1 MKTLQVVIIT
11 SALVLSNSVHSALVS
26 TTYSTENI
34 IYTYLAPGAVD
45 TYGLGIYDF
54 NFNSNVSISYTYD
67 NDFTNATSV
76 YSNPP
81 TENYRFQSP
90 AYNASL
96 MINGVNVLNSNSS
109 AITIQNDLTQP
120 PEGSAVPQYWID
132 AGFPSNFSG
141 PSDALW
147 MGGYSDD
154 FTYNP
159 AWDGLI
165 FSIDFFDL
173 SGNWLTSSD
182 AIPASAPDLTAIDF
196 AVLNISQYENNI
208 LQFEAAGIVVNNIS
222 AIPVPAAVWLFGS
235 GLFGSINLSISL
247 SIMYVVSTLLSVF

>member
-1 MKTLQVVIIT
+1 MKILKTAVIT
-11 SALVLSNSVHSALVS
+11 FVLVLSGTVNAALVS
-26 TTYSTENI
+26 ATYSTDNI

-54 NFNSNVSISYTYD
+54 NFNSSVSVSFTYD

-81 TENYRFQSP
+81 AENYRFQSP

-96 MINGVNVLNSNSS
+96 TIDGVNVHNSNSS
-109 AITIQNDLTQP
+109 AITVMDNLTQAP
-120 PEGSAVPQYWID
+120 GSGVPQYWID
-132 AGFPSNFSG
+132 AGFPSELPG
-141 PSDALW
+141 PADALW

-154 FTYNP
+154 FTYSP

-165 FSIDFFDL
+165 FSVDFLDL
-173 SGNWLTSSD
+173 GGNWLTSSE
-182 AIPASAPDLTAIDF
+182 AIPTSAPDLTAIDF
-196 AVLNISQYENNI
+196 AVLTISQYKNNV

-222 AIPVPAAVWLFGS
+222 AVPVPAAVWLFGS
-235 GLFGSINLSISL
+235 GLLGLIAFFKRR
-247 SIMYVVSTLLSVF
+247 V